1 LKNEKGFTLIE
12 MLIVLMIIS
21 VLLLIAV
28 PNMMKNTDVAANKGC
43 EATTKLLQSQVY
55 AYNLENEVELLDLET
70 LEEAGFVD
78 NTSCPDGTT
87 LKLIDGTV
95 TEDQAPP
102 E

>member
-28 PNMMKNTDVAANKGC
+28 PNMMKNNDVAANKGC

-55 AYNLENEVELLDLET
+55 AYNLENDAPLAQLET
-70 LEEAGFVD
+70 LVQEEYVD
-78 NTSCPDGTT
+78 TIKCPDGTT

-95 TEDQAPP
+95 TEYQAPP